1 MMNRIQTLWL
11 WFTCYMVCIEWRTV
25 KQIKF
30 FKCEDDALEWSR
42 LYPYEAKVMIG
53 KRGKLLMARW

>member
-1 MMNRIQTLWL
+1 
-11 WFTCYMVCIEWRTV
+11 MVCIEWRTV
-25 KQIKF
+25 KQVKF

-53 KRGKLLMARW
+53 KRGKLMTARW